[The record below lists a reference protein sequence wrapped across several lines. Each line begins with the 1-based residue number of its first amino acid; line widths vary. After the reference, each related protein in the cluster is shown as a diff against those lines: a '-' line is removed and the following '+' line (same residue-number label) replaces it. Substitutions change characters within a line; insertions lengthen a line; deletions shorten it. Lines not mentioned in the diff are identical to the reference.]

1 MLIYVND
8 VNGKSQVQQWKI
20 HLSQGRGCPASP
32 PRGARAH
39 PRPPPGKKD
48 PEFSVA
54 APARGHRAPW
64 SSDVGGTVDLG
75 EYMEYTIV
83 YLSMGQYNM
92 PLLLKF
98 ISEIKP
104 SIFGNFGVAS
114 CQYRILTYTQ
124 FLTLANFFHKSALWG
139 AHFPRLWSCGSWG
152 QPTSDM
158 VHIVCS
164 ASKWCLV

>member
-83 YLSMGQYNM
+83 YLSMGEYNM

-124 FLTLANFFHKSALWG
+124 FLTLANFFHKSAL
-139 AHFPRLWSCGSWG
+139 
-152 QPTSDM
+152 
-158 VHIVCS
+158 
-164 ASKWCLV
+164 